1 MAKKVKNMRS
11 PGQSDIELG
20 KRIRLRRCEMD
31 MSQEDLGN
39 KLGLSFQQIQKYE
52 KGTNRV
58 GAARLQLI
66 ADILGVPVTF
76 FYEGD
81 AKSKEVDSLLFLD
94 SAFSLRLLRAYTKID
109 DQIQRSIVLLMER
122 LAQAGV

>member
-1 MAKKVKNMRS
+1 MAKKVKNQRS
-11 PGQSDIELG
+11 PGQSDVELG
-20 KRIRLRRCEMD
+20 ARIRLRRCEID
-31 MSQEDLGN
+31 MSQEQLGN
-39 KLGLSFQQIQKYE
+39 QLGLSFQQIQKYE

-58 GAARLQLI
+58 GAARLQKI

-94 SAFSLRLLRAYTKID
+94 SQFSLRLLRAYTKID
-109 DQIQRSIVLLMER
+109 EEVRRPLVVLMER
-122 LAQAGV
+122 LAASGV